1 MKAYEFGDASLPV
14 IVLLPGTCCH
24 WHLFDNVVPLLSRHF
39 HVVVISYDGFDE
51 TEPGAVHPTQIE
63 EAAKIEDL
71 ILERFDGNI
80 CAAYG
85 CSLGG
90 SIVGLMVERRRVR
103 INHAIIGSSDL
114 DQAGPVMARLQSAI
128 MVPVMHKMLATGQ
141 LPGFMQR
148 RLETKTPND
157 RAYTEAFL
165 KTFGVGDGARDM
177 SFVQR
182 ESVRNQFY
190 YDLTTPLGRAIA
202 APGTTVHVFY
212 ALKMGEKYEARYLEH
227 FANPDIRRHDMNHE
241 ELFFA
246 HPQQWCSEVL
256 SCCGMPE

>member
-24 WHLFDNVVPLLSRHF
+24 WRLFDHVIPLLSQHF
-39 HVVVISYDGFDE
+39 HVVAISYDGFDE
-51 TEPGAVHPTQIE
+51 TEPDATHPTQIE
-63 EAAKIEDL
+63 EVAKIEDL
-71 ILERFDGNI
+71 ILERFGGSV

-90 SIVGLMVERRRVR
+90 SIVGLMVERRR
-103 INHAIIGSSDL
+103 IHIDHAIIGSSDL
-114 DQAGPVMARLQSAI
+114 DQAGPVAARLQSAI

-141 LPGFMQR
+141 LPKFMQK
-148 RLETKTPND
+148 RLEAKTPSE
-157 RAYTEAFL
+157 RANAEAFL
-165 KTFGVGDGARDM
+165 KTFGVGEGARDM
-177 SFVQR
+177 SFVRR
-182 ESVRNQFY
+182 ESVRSQFVS
-190 YDLTTPLGRAIA
+190 DLTTPLGRAIA
-202 APGTTVHVFY
+202 APGTTIHIFY
-212 ALKMGEKYEARYLEH
+212 ALKMGDKYEARYLEH

-246 HPQQWCSEVL
+246 HPRQWCSEVL

>member
-24 WHLFDNVVPLLSRHF
+24 WHLFDAVTPLLEQRF

-51 TEPGAVHPTQIE
+51 TEPGAVHPTQVE

-71 ILERFDGNI
+71 IASRFGGNV

-90 SIVGLMVERRRVR
+90 SIVGLMVGRWRVH
-103 INHAIIGSSDL
+103 IEHAIIGSSDL
-114 DQAGPVMARLQSAI
+114 DQAGPVAARLQSAI
-128 MVPVMHKMLATGQ
+128 MVPIMHKMLATGQ
-141 LPGFMQR
+141 LPKFMR
-148 RLETKTPND
+148 KRLEAKPPEE

-165 KTFGVGDGARDM
+165 KTFGVGEGSRDM
-177 SFVQR
+177 SFVRR

-190 YDLTTPLGRAIA
+190 SDLVTPLGQSIA
-202 APGTTVHVFY
+202 APGTRVHVFY
-212 ALKMGEKYEARYLEH
+212 ALKMGEKYGARYLEH
-227 FANPDIRRHDMNHE
+227 FAQPDIRRHDMNHE
-241 ELFFA
+241 ELLFA
-246 HPQQWCSEVL
+246 HPQEWCREVF
-256 SCCGMPE
+256 SCCGMLG